1 MDFAFTAEQRELREM
16 ARAFLAERSD
26 SQQVRA
32 AMENAPG
39 HDPQTWK
46 RIGAELGWPAAAIP
60 ESYGGAGMGVVELC
74 ALMEPMG
81 EALLCAPFFASACL
95 AAGALLAC
103 GSEAQKRAHLPG
115 IASGECIAA
124 LGFAADSGRWDADA
138 VPLRFRQDGNGGG
151 DAILSGALR
160 CVDGHCADLLLLA
173 ARADGSQGAEGISL
187 FAVPADAKGIARERL
202 PTMDATRCLAALR
215 LDEVRVPA
223 SARLG
228 GAESAW
234 PGLQRALQ
242 RAAVALAAEQ
252 VGGAARCLELA
263 VAHAKQ
269 RVQFGKPIGA
279 FQALKHKMADMMVQV
294 ESARSATYYAA
305 CVAGDGAA
313 ALPAASAMAK
323 AAASDA
329 YTFCAGQAL
338 QIFGGVGFTWEY
350 DLHLYF
356 KRARSSAV
364 LLGDSAW
371 HRERLAQCI
380 GL

>member
-1 MDFAFTAEQRELREM
+1 VDFAFTAEQRELREM

-32 AMENAPG
+32 AMESAPG
-39 HDPQTWK
+39 FDPQTWK

-60 ESYGGAGMGVVELC
+60 ESYGGAGMGAVELC
-74 ALMEPMG
+74 VLMEAMG

-95 AAGALLAC
+95 AATALLAC

-124 LGFAADSGRWDADA
+124 LGFSQDCGRWDADG
-138 VPLRFRQDGNGGG
+138 VQLRFRREGGN
-151 DAILSGALR
+151 AILSGALR

-173 ARADGSQGAEGISL
+173 ARAEGSHGAEGIAL
-187 FAVPADAKGIARERL
+187 FAVPAHAKGLTRERL

-223 SARLG
+223 DARLG
-228 GAESAW
+228 EGEPAW

-242 RAAVALAAEQ
+242 RASVALAAEQ

-305 CVAGDGAA
+305 CVADDDAD

-329 YTFCAGQAL
+329 YTFCAAQAL
-338 QIFGGVGFTWEY
+338 QIFGGIGFTWEY

>member
-32 AMENAPG
+32 AMESALG

-60 ESYGGAGMGVVELC
+60 ESYGGAGMGAVELC

-124 LGFAADSGRWDADA
+124 LGFAADSGRWNADA
-138 VPLRFRQDGNGGG
+138 VQLGFRPAGGDGGG
-151 DAILSGALR
+151 AILSGALR

-173 ARADGSQGAEGISL
+173 ARADGSRGAEGIAL
-187 FAVPADAKGIARERL
+187 FAVPADAKGIACERL
-202 PTMDATRCLAALR
+202 PTMDATRCLAALH

-228 GAESAW
+228 GAEPAW

-263 VAHAKQ
+263 VDHAKQ

-279 FQALKHKMADMMVQV
+279 FQALKHKMADMLVQV

-305 CVAGDGAA
+305 CVADDDAA

-329 YTFCAGQAL
+329 YTFCAAQAL

>member
-32 AMENAPG
+32 AMESALG
-39 HDPQTWK
+39 FDPQTWK

-60 ESYGGAGMGVVELC
+60 ESYGGAGMGAVELC

-95 AAGALLAC
+95 AASALLAC

-124 LGFAADSGRWDADA
+124 LGFSSDSGRWDAGA
-138 VPLRFRQDGNGGG
+138 VQLCFRQDGG

-173 ARADGSQGAEGISL
+173 ARAEGSRGAEGISL
-187 FAVPADAKGIARERL
+187 FAVPADVKGIARERL

-228 GAESAW
+228 EAEFAW
-234 PGLQRALQ
+234 PGLERALQ

-252 VGGAARCLELA
+252 VGGAARCLQLA
-263 VAHAKQ
+263 VAHARQ

-294 ESARSATYYAA
+294 ETARSATYYAA
-305 CVAGDGAA
+305 CVADDDAA

-371 HRERLAQCI
+371 HRERLAKCI

>member
-32 AMENAPG
+32 AMESAPG
-39 HDPQTWK
+39 FDPQTWK

-60 ESYGGAGMGVVELC
+60 ESYGGAGMGAVELC
-74 ALMEPMG
+74 VLMEAMG

-95 AAGALLAC
+95 AATTLLAC

-124 LGFAADSGRWDADA
+124 LGFSQDCGRWDADG
-138 VPLRFRQDGNGGG
+138 VQLRFRRDSGG
-151 DAILSGALR
+151 AILSGALR

-173 ARADGSQGAEGISL
+173 ARAEGSRGAEGIAL
-187 FAVPADAKGIARERL
+187 FAVPAHAKGLTRERL

-223 SARLG
+223 DARLG
-228 GAESAW
+228 EGEPAW

-242 RAAVALAAEQ
+242 RASVALAAEQ

-263 VAHAKQ
+263 VAHARQ

-305 CVAGDGAA
+305 CVADDDAD

-329 YTFCAGQAL
+329 YTFCAAQAL
-338 QIFGGVGFTWEY
+338 QIFGGIGFTWEY

>member
-32 AMENAPG
+32 AMESAPG
-39 HDPQTWK
+39 FDPQTWK

-60 ESYGGAGMGVVELC
+60 ESYGGAGMGAVELC
-74 ALMEPMG
+74 VLMEAMG

-95 AAGALLAC
+95 AAAALLAC

-124 LGFAADSGRWDADA
+124 LGFSQDCGRWDADG
-138 VPLRFRQDGNGGG
+138 VQLRFRRDGGN
-151 DAILSGALR
+151 AILSGVLR

-173 ARADGSQGAEGISL
+173 ARAEGSRGAEGIAL
-187 FAVPADAKGIARERL
+187 FAVPAHAKGLTRERL

-223 SARLG
+223 DARLG
-228 GAESAW
+228 EGEPAW

-242 RAAVALAAEQ
+242 RASVALAAEQ

-305 CVAGDGAA
+305 CVADDDAD

-329 YTFCAGQAL
+329 YTFCAAQAL

>member
-32 AMENAPG
+32 AMESALG
-39 HDPQTWK
+39 FDPQTWK

-60 ESYGGAGMGVVELC
+60 ESYGGAGMGAVELC

-95 AAGALLAC
+95 AASALLAC

-124 LGFAADSGRWDADA
+124 LGFSSDSGRWDAGA
-138 VPLRFRQDGNGGG
+138 VQLCFRQDGG

-173 ARADGSQGAEGISL
+173 ARAEGSRGAEGISL
-187 FAVPADAKGIARERL
+187 FAVPADVKGIARERL

-228 GAESAW
+228 EAEFAW
-234 PGLQRALQ
+234 PGLERALQ
-242 RAAVALAAEQ
+242 HAAVALAAEQ
-252 VGGAARCLELA
+252 VGGAARCLQLA
-263 VAHAKQ
+263 VAHARQ

-294 ESARSATYYAA
+294 ETARSATYYAA
-305 CVAGDGAA
+305 CVADDDAA

>member
-1 MDFAFTAEQRELREM
+1 VDFAFTAEQRELREM

-32 AMENAPG
+32 AMESALG
-39 HDPQTWK
+39 FDPQTWK

-60 ESYGGAGMGVVELC
+60 ESYGGAGMGAVELC

-95 AAGALLAC
+95 AASALLAC

-124 LGFAADSGRWDADA
+124 LGFSSDSGRWDADA
-138 VPLRFRQDGNGGG
+138 VQLRFRQDGG

-173 ARADGSQGAEGISL
+173 ARADGSRSAEGISL

-228 GAESAW
+228 EAEFAW
-234 PGLQRALQ
+234 PGLERALQ

-252 VGGAARCLELA
+252 VGGAARCLQLA
-263 VAHAKQ
+263 VAHARQ

-294 ESARSATYYAA
+294 ETARSATYYAA
-305 CVAGDGAA
+305 CVADDDAA

>member
-1 MDFAFTAEQRELREM
+1 VDFAFTAEQRDLREM

-32 AMENAPG
+32 AMESAPG
-39 HDPQTWK
+39 FDPQTWK

-60 ESYGGAGMGVVELC
+60 ESYGGAGMGAVELC
-74 ALMEPMG
+74 VLMEAMG

-95 AAGALLAC
+95 AATTLLAC

-124 LGFAADSGRWDADA
+124 LGFSQDCGRWDADG
-138 VPLRFRQDGNGGG
+138 VQLRFRQDGGG
-151 DAILSGALR
+151 AILSGALR

-173 ARADGSQGAEGISL
+173 ARAEGSHGAEGIAL
-187 FAVPADAKGIARERL
+187 FAVPTHAKGLTRERL

-223 SARLG
+223 DARLG
-228 GAESAW
+228 EDEPAW

-242 RAAVALAAEQ
+242 RASVALAAEQ

-305 CVAGDGAA
+305 CVADDDAD

-329 YTFCAGQAL
+329 YTFCAAQAL

>member
-1 MDFAFTAEQRELREM
+1 VDFAFTAEQRELREM

-32 AMENAPG
+32 AMESALG
-39 HDPQTWK
+39 FDPQTWK

-60 ESYGGAGMGVVELC
+60 ESYGGAGMGAVELC

-95 AAGALLAC
+95 AASALLAC

-124 LGFAADSGRWDADA
+124 LGFSSDSGRWDADA
-138 VPLRFRQDGNGGG
+138 VQLRFRQDGG

-173 ARADGSQGAEGISL
+173 ARADGSRSAEGISL

-228 GAESAW
+228 EAGFAW
-234 PGLQRALQ
+234 PGLECALQ

-252 VGGAARCLELA
+252 VGGAARCLQLA
-263 VAHAKQ
+263 VAHARQ

-294 ESARSATYYAA
+294 ETARSATYYAA
-305 CVAGDGAA
+305 CVADDDAA

>member
-1 MDFAFTAEQRELREM
+1 VDFAFTAEQRELREM

-32 AMENAPG
+32 AMESALG
-39 HDPQTWK
+39 FDPQTWK

-60 ESYGGAGMGVVELC
+60 ESYGGAGMGAVELC

-95 AAGALLAC
+95 AASALLAC

-124 LGFAADSGRWDADA
+124 LGFSSDSGHWDADA
-138 VPLRFRQDGNGGG
+138 VQLHFRQDGG
-151 DAILSGALR
+151 DAILSGTLR

-173 ARADGSQGAEGISL
+173 ARAEGSRGAEGISL

-228 GAESAW
+228 EAEFAW
-234 PGLQRALQ
+234 PGLERALQ
-242 RAAVALAAEQ
+242 HAAVALAAEQ
-252 VGGAARCLELA
+252 VGGAARCLQLA

-294 ESARSATYYAA
+294 ETARSATYYAA
-305 CVAGDGAA
+305 CVADDDAA

>member
-32 AMENAPG
+32 AMESALG
-39 HDPQTWK
+39 FDPQTWK

-60 ESYGGAGMGVVELC
+60 ESYGGAGMGAVELC

-95 AAGALLAC
+95 AASALLAC

-124 LGFAADSGRWDADA
+124 LGFSSDSGRWDAGA
-138 VPLRFRQDGNGGG
+138 VQLCFRQDGG

-173 ARADGSQGAEGISL
+173 ARADGSRGAEGLSL

-228 GAESAW
+228 EAEFAW
-234 PGLQRALQ
+234 PGLERALQ

-252 VGGAARCLELA
+252 VGGAARCLQLA
-263 VAHAKQ
+263 VAHARQ

-294 ESARSATYYAA
+294 ETARSATYYAA
-305 CVAGDGAA
+305 CVADDDAA

-371 HRERLAQCI
+371 HRERLAKCI

>member
-1 MDFAFTAEQRELREM
+1 
-16 ARAFLAERSD
+16 
-26 SQQVRA
+26 
-32 AMENAPG
+32 
-39 HDPQTWK
+39 
-46 RIGAELGWPAAAIP
+46 
-60 ESYGGAGMGVVELC
+60 
-74 ALMEPMG
+74 MEPMG

-95 AAGALLAC
+95 AASALLAC

-124 LGFAADSGRWDADA
+124 LGFSSDSGRWDADA
-138 VPLRFRQDGNGGG
+138 VQLCFRQDGG
-151 DAILSGALR
+151 DAILAGTLR

-173 ARADGSQGAEGISL
+173 ARAEGSRSAEGISL
-187 FAVPADAKGIARERL
+187 FAVPADAAGIARERL

-228 GAESAW
+228 EAEFAW
-234 PGLQRALQ
+234 PGLERALQ

-252 VGGAARCLELA
+252 VGGAARCLQLA

-294 ESARSATYYAA
+294 ETARSATYYAA
-305 CVAGDGAA
+305 CVADDDAA

>member
-1 MDFAFTAEQRELREM
+1 VPR
-16 ARAFLAERSD
+16 
-26 SQQVRA
+26 V
-32 AMENAPG
+32 G
-39 HDPQTWK
+39 G
-46 RIGAELGWPAAAIP
+46 IGG
-60 ESYGGAGMGVVELC
+60 YGRRVAGRGK
-74 ALMEPMG
+74 G
-81 EALLCAPFFASACL
+81 
-95 AAGALLAC
+95 
-103 GSEAQKRAHLPG
+103 
-115 IASGECIAA
+115 
-124 LGFAADSGRWDADA
+124 GR
-138 VPLRFRQDGNGGG
+138 GGG
-151 DAILSGALR
+151 GWALEGGR
-160 CVDGHCADLLLLA
+160 G
-173 ARADGSQGAEGISL
+173 GSRGLTG
-187 FAVPADAKGIARERL
+187 ERL
-202 PTMDATRCLAALR
+202 PAMEGTRCLAARGLE
-215 LDEVRVPA
+215 EVSVPA
-223 SARLG
+223 DARLG
-228 GAESAW
+228 EGEPAW

-242 RAAVALAAEQ
+242 RASVALAAEQ

-305 CVAGDGAA
+305 CVADDDAD

-329 YTFCAGQAL
+329 YTFCAAQAL
-338 QIFGGVGFTWEY
+338 QIFGGIGFTWEY

>member
-32 AMENAPG
+32 AMESALG
-39 HDPQTWK
+39 FDPQTWK

-60 ESYGGAGMGVVELC
+60 ESYGGAGMGAVELC

-95 AAGALLAC
+95 AASALLAC

-124 LGFAADSGRWDADA
+124 LGFSPDSGHWDADA
-138 VPLRFRQDGNGGG
+138 VQLRFRQDGG

-173 ARADGSQGAEGISL
+173 ARADGSRGAEGISL

-228 GAESAW
+228 EAEFAW
-234 PGLQRALQ
+234 PGLERALQ
-242 RAAVALAAEQ
+242 HAAVALAAEQ
-252 VGGAARCLELA
+252 VGGAARCLQLA
-263 VAHAKQ
+263 VAHARQ

-294 ESARSATYYAA
+294 ETARSATYYAA
-305 CVAGDGAA
+305 CVADDDAA

>member
-1 MDFAFTAEQRELREM
+1 VDFAFTAEQRELREM

-32 AMENAPG
+32 AMESAPG
-39 HDPQTWK
+39 FDPQTWK

-60 ESYGGAGMGVVELC
+60 ESYGGAGMGAVELC
-74 ALMEPMG
+74 VLMEAMG

-95 AAGALLAC
+95 AATTLLAC

-124 LGFAADSGRWDADA
+124 LGFSQDCGRWDADG
-138 VPLRFRQDGNGGG
+138 VQLRFRRDSGG
-151 DAILSGALR
+151 AILSGALR

-173 ARADGSQGAEGISL
+173 ARAEGSRGAEGIAL
-187 FAVPADAKGIARERL
+187 FAVPAHAKGLTRERL

-223 SARLG
+223 DARLG
-228 GAESAW
+228 EGEPAW

-242 RAAVALAAEQ
+242 RASVALAAEQ

-263 VAHAKQ
+263 VAHARQ

-305 CVAGDGAA
+305 CVADDDAD

-329 YTFCAGQAL
+329 YTFCAAQAL
-338 QIFGGVGFTWEY
+338 QIFGGIGFTWEY

>member
-1 MDFAFTAEQRELREM
+1 VDFAFTAEQRELREM

-32 AMENAPG
+32 AMESALG
-39 HDPQTWK
+39 FDPQTWK

-60 ESYGGAGMGVVELC
+60 ESYGGAGMGAVELC

-95 AAGALLAC
+95 AASALLAC

-124 LGFAADSGRWDADA
+124 LGFSSDSGRWDAGA
-138 VPLRFRQDGNGGG
+138 VQLCFRPDGG
-151 DAILSGALR
+151 DAILAGTPRRVA
-160 CVDGHCADLLLLA
+160 GHCADLLLLA
-173 ARADGSQGAEGISL
+173 ARAEGSRSAEGISL
-187 FAVPADAKGIARERL
+187 FAVPADAEGIARERL

-228 GAESAW
+228 EAEFAW
-234 PGLQRALQ
+234 PGLERALQ

-252 VGGAARCLELA
+252 VGGAARCLQLA
-263 VAHAKQ
+263 VAHARQ

-294 ESARSATYYAA
+294 ETARSATYYAA
-305 CVAGDGAA
+305 CVADDDPA